1 MTTQKNET
9 AKCPEC
15 KIKGDHTWW
24 CMIAPEVLPDGSRP
38 YYWRD

>member
-1 MTTQKNET
+1 MTNTKPT
-9 AKCPEC
+9 LCPEC

-24 CMIAPEVLPDGSRP
+24 CGHAPEILPDGSRP